1 MFNWF
6 NKKKEEPVIE
16 APVVVTEQPK
26 PKKPKKPR
34 VKKEKVVPTKVEP
47 KVDILKFDF
56 DPKDPRLGSIELD
69 WNTEFVE
76 LLIEH
81 GYFGNTEEDIVDKW
95 LNDVCR
101 NIVANQYP
109 GANTS
114 MSLSGANIVNKKDL
128 GSGKTEVS

>member
-6 NKKKEEPVIE
+6 NKKKEEPVE
-16 APVVVTEQPK
+16 APIVVAEQPK